1 MIPKLYFKRSKEKD
15 YFNVFCAITGNAY
28 SHNFAKN
35 FPESLIKKVS
45 KRDYKDVK
53 KDIKKFIDPAYETKG
68 NKIYPFFKKIEK
80 EWKPVEKEY
89 FKRLERVMKK
99 RFLAKE
105 VNVYATFLGRCD
117 YRYALPCPW
126 FKISLK
132 HPQEVCVKIMMHEMM
147 HFMFHWHW
155 QEYSRKHIGIEL
167 TSHLK
172 EASSF
177 LLNEE
182 FSDLLKIK
190 DMGYDMHQDLRKEL
204 IKAWRQTKDFNK
216 FLDKSFPIM
225 KKWGKENGNL
235 MKEESIQNIKC

>member
-15 YFNVFCAITGNAY
+15 YFNVFCAITKNAY
-28 SHNFAKN
+28 GHDFAKN
-35 FPESLIKKVS
+35 LPKDLIKKVR
-45 KRDYKDVK
+45 KKDYKDVK

-68 NKIYPFFKKIEK
+68 NKIYPFLKKVERT
-80 EWKPVEKEY
+80 WRPVEKEY
-89 FKRLERVMKK
+89 FKRLEKVMGKK
-99 RFLAKE
+99 FIAKE
-105 VNVYATFLGRCD
+105 VRIYATFLGRCD